1 MRSYEEGDRL
11 HFLLSWVVE
20 SERDTLLDSRCVI
33 AIRFAEPQID
43 RNGEMGTA
51 QRRAFRDRL
60 GLSVRQRL
68 DEQYKPP
75 PLEGACSIELY
86 VDDMLLEVQDTGSPY
101 V

>member
-1 MRSYEEGDRL
+1 MAIA
-11 HFLLSWVVE
+11 
-20 SERDTLLDSRCVI
+20 VI
-33 AIRFAEPQID
+33 SSSIAEFYMTALARQSL
-43 RNGEMGTA
+43 GTA

-60 GLSVRQRL
+60 GLSVRQRF

-101 V
+101 L